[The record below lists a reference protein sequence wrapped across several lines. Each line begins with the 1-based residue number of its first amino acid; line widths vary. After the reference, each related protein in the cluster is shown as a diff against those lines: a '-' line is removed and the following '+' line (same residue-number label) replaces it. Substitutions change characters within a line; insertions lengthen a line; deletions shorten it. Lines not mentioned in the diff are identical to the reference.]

1 MGRCIVPDA
10 EQILDREFPVLDKG
24 FIRLVDYLGSDK
36 RIAQAARVSY
46 GEGTKT
52 IRQDRGLIDYL
63 LRNEHTSP
71 FEQVIYTFHLKMPL
85 FVARQWL
92 RHRTARLNEISGRYS
107 IMPDEFYVP
116 GMEDIAEQS
125 PDNRQGRKT
134 EAMPIERAESVREVI
149 EGVQN
154 HAYKGYQELLDSGT
168 ARELARVVLPLS
180 LYTEMYWQIDL
191 HNLFHL
197 LRLRL
202 DTHAQK
208 EIRAYA
214 KVMRDLATTV
224 CPIAFES
231 FNQHIEG
238 SVRFSHDEMTAL
250 KKLLRDGNHGL
261 EGKKAERLE
270 MKIDENKQS

>member
-92 RHRTARLNEISGRYS
+92 RHRTARLNEVSGRYS

-125 PDNRQGRKT
+125 PEDRQGRKT
-134 EAMPIERAESVREVI
+134 EAMRIERAESVREVI